1 MVPENEDFLVMQQ
14 LKEGKESAFHTLFK
28 KYFSVLTLYAYKILK
43 DEDAARDVVQAV
55 FTKVYEQRET
65 LEIRVS
71 IKSFLYQSVR
81 NRSLNEL
88 KSQQIKKRHHDII
101 FVHSSELGDDGDSF
115 MEEAELEMK
124 VVHAIGKLPGQCRKI
139 FEMSRMEGMTNSEI
153 AEDLNL
159 SKRTVETQISKAL
172 KTLRAQL
179 QEFFPAFLFIM
190 FLNK

>member
-1 MVPENEDFLVMQQ
+1 MVPENEDFLMMQQ

-28 KYFSVLTLYAYKILK
+28 KYFSVLTLFAYKILK
-43 DEDAARDVVQAV
+43 DEDAARDVVQSV
-55 FTKVYEQRET
+55 FTKVYEQRQT

-81 NRSLNEL
+81 NRALNEL
-88 KSQQIKKRHHDII
+88 KSQQIKKRHHDNI

-124 VVHAIGKLPGQCRKI
+124 VVQAISNLPGQCRRI
-139 FEMSRMEGMTNSEI
+139 FEMSRMEGMSNAEI

-172 KTLRAQL
+172 KNLRLQL
-179 QEFFPAFLFIM
+179 QEYFPFLLFVF

>member
-1 MVPENEDFLVMQQ
+1 MVPENDDFLVMQQ
-14 LKEGKESAFHTLFK
+14 LKAGKESAFHTLFK

-43 DEDAARDVVQAV
+43 DEDAARDVVQSV
-55 FTKVYEQRET
+55 FTKVYEQRDT

-88 KSQQIKKRHHDII
+88 KSIQIKKRHHDNIYA
-101 FVHSSELGDDGDSF
+101 HSSELGDDGDSF
-115 MEEAELEMK
+115 MEEAELEIK
-124 VVHAIGKLPGQCRKI
+124 IVQAIGRLPGQCRKI

-153 AEDLNL
+153 AEDLQL

-172 KTLRAQL
+172 KSLRGQL
-179 QEFFPAFLFIM
+179 QEFFPALLFIL
-190 FLNK
+190 FLNR